1 MYDDQWK
8 NVYTWRKAPIVLER
22 FWRSLK
28 YNEVCMN
35 DYESPRETRHG
46 MAWNVT
52 SICTITIA
60 ASVAAAN
67 D

>member
-35 DYESPRETRHG
+35 DYESPQETRHG
-46 MAWNVT
+46 MERYIHLHNHYCRI
-52 SICTITIA
+52 SRC
-60 ASVAAAN
+60 SQ
-67 D
+67 